1 MFKKKQSLFVIV
13 SILLV
18 AAIACAVTLRPLKT
32 SAAEYMQLSKENRM
46 KYAQDRYEEFAK
58 NPDEEYEVL
67 ISFNNVSYKEIA
79 EILSGQDNIL
89 SAFHCFE
96 ANGECAV
103 GGYTE
108 CEGKNAET
116 VIEDYYSSVYNL
128 VVGHIESYDDFV
140 DELKKSYEVDTN
152 FVSSE
157 KIVDSEEVYGKE
169 NDTSPI
175 VIDGE
180 GKEPDMSL
188 EDALRDAEHSLAQF
202 VLQKEAMDQGDFYIY
217 GIRLVMTGA
226 EIEELLSSDIVVLVE
241 ILDFDNNNL
250 LTPIR

>member
-18 AAIACAVTLRPLKT
+18 AAIACAITLRPLKA

-128 VVGHIESYDDFV
+128 VVGQIESYDDFV

-157 KIVDSEEVYGKE
+157 KMVDSEEVYGKE

-202 VLQKEAMDQGDFYIY
+202 VLQKEAMDQGNFYI
-217 GIRLVMTGA
+217 RRV
-226 EIEELLSSDIVVLVE
+226 
-241 ILDFDNNNL
+241 
-250 LTPIR
+250 R